1 MYISKIAVYVFFHCT
16 IIVIINPILDFKS
29 VDLTMIC
36 VQIQLYQITSCQSF
50 RLISLTNFFGVVL
63 SYVQSK
69 LSKPPS
75 FIATCILS
83 GLFLYNSTRAKTLSS
98 TNIKIKLLGMLRLQR
113 QKWYILTCI
122 RFSGSWEIESV
133 EKFVQVKL
141 LLVY

>member
-1 MYISKIAVYVFFHCT
+1 M
-16 IIVIINPILDFKS
+16 IINPILDFKS
-29 VDLTMIC
+29 VNLTMIC

-50 RLISLTNFFGVVL
+50 RLISLTNLFDVVL

-83 GLFLYNSTRAKTLSS
+83 GLFLYNSTRAKTFIDKYP
-98 TNIKIKLLGMLRLQR
+98 NRIKHVEVIAAEMVHA
-113 QKWYILTCI
+113 CI